1 MTTPN
6 VNTKPLIEVSDLETC
21 FFTDEGTVNAVS
33 NISFKINEN
42 EIYGIVGESGS
53 GKSVTA
59 QSILDIIESPG
70 KITNGEIWYRNP
82 DLANILANEY
92 PDSVDGERINL
103 LELPSKMRQ
112 VIRGKYFG
120 IIFQDPKESFNK
132 SYTVGDQI
140 AEAVEIKKRIDKNI
154 DDVNEI
160 KYSLADYF
168 KDTFSLGDGFVSEQS
183 RKRAIELLE
192 LVGMPDPIRRAE
204 EYPFQFSGGMLQR
217 AMIAQALASDPEFLI
232 ADEPT
237 TALDVTIQSQI
248 INILSDIS
256 NKKDMSVLII
266 THNLGVIARICDRV
280 GVMYAGELVEQGPVY
295 DIFNNP
301 HHPYTIGLLN
311 SAPDT
316 DQGSE
321 RLDPIPG
328 SVPNLIDSE
337 MPEGCYFRE
346 RCPEAMDKCT
356 QDPSDYHIDEGHTSK
371 CFLAE
376 EQSIGHN
383 PEESKVV
390 REDN

>member
-1 MTTPN
+1 MTDPN
-6 VNTKPLIEVSDLETC
+6 SNAKPLIEVSDLETR
-21 FFTDEGTVNAVS
+21 FFTEKGTVNAVS
-33 NISFKINEN
+33 NISFTVNDN

-70 KITNGEIWYRNP
+70 KITNGKIWYRNA
-82 DLANILANEY
+82 DLASVLSSEY
-92 PDSVDGERINL
+92 PDSVDDDRINL

-112 VIRGKYFG
+112 IIRGKYFG

-140 AEAVEIKKRIDKNI
+140 AESVEIQRRIDQNI
-154 DDVNEI
+154 EDVNSI
-160 KYSLADYF
+160 KYSLSDYL
-168 KDTFSLGDGFVSEQS
+168 KDTFSLGDGFISKES
-183 RKRAIELLE
+183 RKRAVELLQ
-192 LVGMPDPIRRAE
+192 LVGMPDPIERAE
-204 EYPFQFSGGMLQR
+204 EYPYQFSGGMLQR

-248 INILSDIS
+248 IKLLSDIS
-256 NKKDMSVLII
+256 NDRNMSVLII
-266 THNLGVIARICDRV
+266 THNLGVIARACDRV

-295 DIFNNP
+295 KIFKNP
-301 HHPYTIGLLN
+301 QHPYTIGLLN

-316 DQGSE
+316 DQSSE

-337 MPEGCYFRE
+337 MPEGCYFKE
-346 RCPEAMDKCT
+346 RCPEAMDKCR
-356 QDPSDYHIDEGHTSK
+356 QDPAHYHIDEDHTSK

-376 EQSIGHN
+376 EQSVGHHS
-383 PEESKVV
+383 EKSKIVS
-390 REDN
+390 EDN

>member
-1 MTTPN
+1 MTDPN
-6 VNTKPLIEVSDLETC
+6 SNAKPLIEVSDLETR
-21 FFTDEGTVNAVS
+21 FFTEKGTVNAVS
-33 NISFKINEN
+33 NISFTVNDN

-70 KITNGEIWYRNP
+70 KITNGKIWYRNA
-82 DLANILANEY
+82 DLASVLSSEY
-92 PDSVDGERINL
+92 PDSVDDDRINL

-112 VIRGKYFG
+112 IIRGKYFG

-140 AEAVEIKKRIDKNI
+140 AESVEIQRRIDQNI
-154 DDVNEI
+154 EDVNSI
-160 KYSLADYF
+160 KYSLSDYL
-168 KDTFSLGDGFVSEQS
+168 KDTFSLGDGFVSKES
-183 RKRAIELLE
+183 RKRAVELLE
-192 LVGMPDPIRRAE
+192 LVGMPDPIKRAE
-204 EYPFQFSGGMLQR
+204 EYPYQFSGGMLQR

-248 INILSDIS
+248 IKLLSDIS
-256 NKKDMSVLII
+256 NDRNMSVLII
-266 THNLGVIARICDRV
+266 THNLGVIARACDRV

-295 DIFNNP
+295 KIFKNP
-301 HHPYTIGLLN
+301 QHPYTVGLLN

-316 DQGSE
+316 DQSSE

-346 RCPEAMDKCT
+346 RCPEAMDKCR
-356 QDPSDYHIDEGHTSK
+356 QDPAHYHIDEDHTSK

-376 EQSIGHN
+376 EQSVGHHS
-383 PEESKVV
+383 EKSKIVS
-390 REDN
+390 EDN

>member
-1 MTTPN
+1 MTTHN

-140 AEAVEIKKRIDKNI
+140 AEAVEIQNRIDKNI
-154 DDVNEI
+154 DNVNEI
-160 KYSLADYF
+160 NYSLIDYF
-168 KDTFSLGDGFVSEQS
+168 KDTFSLGDGFISEQS

-192 LVGMPDPIRRAE
+192 LVGMPDPIQRAE
-204 EYPFQFSGGMLQR
+204 EYPYQFSGGMLQR

-248 INILSDIS
+248 IKILSDIS
-256 NKKDMSVLII
+256 GKKDMSVLII
-266 THNLGVIARICDRV
+266 THNLGVIARMCDRV

-328 SVPNLIDSE
+328 SVPNLIDRE

-356 QDPSDYHIDEGHTSK
+356 QDPSNYHIDEGHISK

-376 EQSIGHN
+376 EQSIDHN
-383 PEESKVV
+383 SEKSKVV
-390 REDN
+390 SEDN

>member
-1 MTTPN
+1 MTDPN
-6 VNTKPLIEVSDLETC
+6 NDAKPLIEVSDLETR
-21 FFTDEGTVNAVS
+21 FFTEKGTVNAVS
-33 NISFKINEN
+33 NISFTVNDN

-70 KITNGEIWYRNP
+70 KITNGKIWYRNA
-82 DLANILANEY
+82 DLASVLSSEY
-92 PDSVDGERINL
+92 PDSVDDDRINL

-112 VIRGKYFG
+112 IIRGKYFG

-140 AEAVEIKKRIDKNI
+140 AESVEIQRRIDQNI
-154 DDVNEI
+154 EDVNSI
-160 KYSLADYF
+160 KYSLSDYL
-168 KDTFSLGDGFVSEQS
+168 KDTFSLGDGFVSKESQ
-183 RKRAIELLE
+183 KRAVELLE
-192 LVGMPDPIRRAE
+192 LVGMPDPIKRAE
-204 EYPFQFSGGMLQR
+204 EYPYQFSGGMLQR

-248 INILSDIS
+248 IKLLSDIS
-256 NKKDMSVLII
+256 GDRNMSVLII
-266 THNLGVIARICDRV
+266 THNLGVIARACDRV

-295 DIFNNP
+295 KIFKSP
-301 HHPYTIGLLN
+301 QHPYTIGLLN

-316 DQGSE
+316 DQNSE

-346 RCPEAMDKCT
+346 RCPEAMDKCR
-356 QDPSDYHIDEGHTSK
+356 QDPAHYHIDEDHTSK

-376 EQSIGHN
+376 EQSIDQN
-383 PEESKVV
+383 SEKSRIVS
-390 REDN
+390 EDN

>member
-1 MTTPN
+1 MTDPN
-6 VNTKPLIEVSDLETC
+6 NDAKPLIEVSDLETR
-21 FFTDEGTVNAVS
+21 FFTEKGTVNAVS
-33 NISFKINEN
+33 NISFTVNDN

-70 KITNGEIWYRNP
+70 KITNGKIWYRNA
-82 DLANILANEY
+82 DLASVLSSEY
-92 PDSVDGERINL
+92 PDSVDDDRINL

-112 VIRGKYFG
+112 IIRGKYFG

-140 AEAVEIKKRIDKNI
+140 AESVEIQRRIDQNI
-154 DDVNEI
+154 EDVNSI
-160 KYSLADYF
+160 KYSLSDYL
-168 KDTFSLGDGFVSEQS
+168 KDTFSLGDGFVSKES
-183 RKRAIELLE
+183 RKRAVELLE
-192 LVGMPDPIRRAE
+192 LVGMPDPIKRAE
-204 EYPFQFSGGMLQR
+204 EYPYQFSGGMLQR

-248 INILSDIS
+248 IKLLSDIS
-256 NKKDMSVLII
+256 NDRNMSVLII
-266 THNLGVIARICDRV
+266 THNLGVIARACDRV

-295 DIFNNP
+295 KIFKSP
-301 HHPYTIGLLN
+301 QHPYTIGLLN

-316 DQGSE
+316 DQNSE

-346 RCPEAMDKCT
+346 RCPEAMDKCR
-356 QDPSDYHIDEGHTSK
+356 QDPAHYHIDEDHTSK

-376 EQSIGHN
+376 EQSVGHHS
-383 PEESKVV
+383 EKSKIVS
-390 REDN
+390 EDN